1 MDEKQ
6 IRGVVVPIMTPL
18 TPDEEVDVTSLRRLV
33 NYLIDN
39 GVHGIWAAG
48 TNGEFAALT
57 DEQQVLC
64 IQTIADEVS
73 GRVPVIGNISSAS
86 SRIAAV
92 IGLAVQ
98 ESGLDGVAATPPYY
112 YANAQDELLEHFRYI
127 KGRVGLPLWVYNIPV
142 TVKTTVEPPTI
153 AQLAAEGTVVGVKDS
168 SHAGEKLAH
177 LNVLCEQGDIQ
188 LYRFIGSMYRITTAR
203 AVGAH
208 GVIPGLAN
216 LVPGIASRAWE
227 AGESGDQEA
236 ARGYNLRLIA
246 ATGIMRLANGGSQQA
261 AGISG
266 IKSALKV
273 MGIIKHDTVTRPFRP
288 LTDEE
293 KEPVPS
299 LLREL
304 GLNP

>member
-18 TPDEEVDVTSLRRLV
+18 TPDEEVDLTSLRRLV

-64 IQTIADEVS
+64 IQTIADEVA
-73 GRVPVIGNISSAS
+73 GRVPVIGNISGAS
-86 SRIAAV
+86 SRITAV
-92 IGLAVQ
+92 IGTAVH
-98 ESGLDGVAATPPYY
+98 ESRLDGVAATPPYY
-112 YANAQDELLEHFRYI
+112 YPNAQDELLEHFRYI

-177 LNVLCEQGDIQ
+177 LNVLCEQGGIE
-188 LYRFIGSMYRITTAR
+188 LYRFIGSIYRITTAG

-216 LVPGIASRAWE
+216 LVPGIAARAWE

-236 ARGYNLRLIA
+236 ARGYDLKLMA
-246 ATGIMRLANGGSQQA
+246 ATAISRLANGGSQQA
-261 AGISG
+261 ASISG
-266 IKSALKV
+266 MKSALKILGV
-273 MGIIKHDTVTRPFRP
+273 LDHDTVTRPFRA
-288 LTDEE
+288 LTEEE
-293 KEPVPS
+293 KSRIPAILE
-299 LLREL
+299 EL
-304 GLNP
+304 ELAA